1 MVNWWTIM
9 CRRSKN
15 KLVDNDVLKARETK
29 IKNMCRKVTAIE
41 SYLNQIAPKEK
52 TEVER
57 QTERP

>member
-1 MVNWWTIM
+1 M

-29 IKNMCRKVTAIE
+29 KKNMCRKVTAIE
-41 SYLNQIAPKEK
+41 SYLNQIAPKQK

-57 QTERP
+57 QTESP

>member
-29 IKNMCRKVTAIE
+29 IKNMCRKVAAIE
-41 SYLNQIAPKEK
+41 SYLNQIAPKQK

-57 QTERP
+57 QTESP